1 MNKEYWRQ
9 HFDVTAASAQTTS
22 GRSLFI
28 SKSNARVLHKTVR
41 KLIGTGV
48 VNKLVLD
55 AGCGDGTVSAPLV
68 KNNTV
73 IGLDFSV
80 PMLSHAGDKGI
91 LPFCCDME
99 YIGLR
104 PVSVDFVI
112 SIEAVTLL
120 ERPYDAVSALCGLL
134 KLGGRI
140 LISVLNDT
148 SVIRKLVSGHYRRQ
162 GWILPNPL
170 NILRMCS
177 ILEKADCRVTQK
189 MGIVMF
195 PFCSFAVELDGAK
208 KAFLPFVN
216 NLILIAEKD

>member
-1 MNKEYWRQ
+1 MNKEFWQR
-9 HFDVTAASAQTTS
+9 HFDDTATSARTTS

-28 SKSNARVLHKTVR
+28 SNTNARVLHKTVR

-48 VNKLVLD
+48 ENKLVLD

-80 PMLSHAGDKGI
+80 PMLSHASEKGI

-120 ERPYDAVSALCGLL
+120 ERPYDIVRSLSHLL
-134 KLGGRI
+134 KPGGRM

-148 SVIRKLVSGHYRRQ
+148 SIIRKLVSGHYRRK
-162 GWILPNPL
+162 GWVLPNPL
-170 NILRMCS
+170 NIKRMCS
-177 ILEKADCRVTQK
+177 VLEMADCRVAQK
-189 MGIVMF
+189 TGIVMF
-195 PFCSFAVELDGAK
+195 PFFSFAVELIGVKNAL
-208 KAFLPFVN
+208 LPLVN
-216 NLILIAEKD
+216 NLILTAEKY